1 VDHQLP
7 PAAGLLRLQLHLS
20 LPAIVFLVLFP
31 FNDNIIPSLPFRGF
45 TLRWYQDLTYDF
57 VMRDALLIPPE
68 PRPCP

>member
-7 PAAGLLRLQLHLS
+7 PAAGSLRLQLHLS

-45 TLRWYQDLTYDF
+45 TLRWYQDLTYT
-57 VMRDALLIPPE
+57 L
-68 PRPCP
+68 